1 MESFAEDPADKGP
14 KAFVRG
20 EVIQPGQ
27 RPSDSGAALSP
38 LISNTCRKLQ
48 AGHSAQVWHTGEPPR
63 RAGKYVPK
71 FLPPSMAAALAAPE
85 GKLNLAEVAEH
96 ESSCCVLPS
105 SIAFTLRHLHCVLC
119 AQLSCCT
126 FVYRDAV
133 VMMSCSQL
141 CHLYQRLLLVA
152 KANSLVKLMRS

>member
-38 LISNTCRKLQ
+38 LISTPHARFQ
-48 AGHSAQVWHTGEPPR
+48 AGLSAQVWHTGEPPR

-85 GKLNLAEVAEH
+85 GKPNLIEVAEY
-96 ESSCCVLPS
+96 ESLCCVLPS
-105 SIAFTLRHLHCVLC
+105 SIAFT
-119 AQLSCCT
+119 
-126 FVYRDAV
+126 
-133 VMMSCSQL
+133 
-141 CHLYQRLLLVA
+141 
-152 KANSLVKLMRS
+152 